1 MTTPQLITVSEAQ
14 QMAREMANSLIADME
29 AKVTLLQEFAAAMQA
44 ELQLIRLGELQF
56 PAAEPSVP
64 VTDRKIPYHALVD
77 AIYLEFSGFTKGRAS
92 YKTEEFCD
100 HCRPLLPL
108 GSVDVALDCDG
119 KPLWRRR
126 FFKAHDKI
134 AERRG
139 FKRSARGTWAVP
151 SEGSDG

>member
-1 MTTPQLITVSEAQ
+1 MTTHLLDSLAADLAALEMLTAAIKLKVEA
-14 QMAREMANSLIADME
+14 
-29 AKVTLLQEFAAAMQA
+29 LQAPE
-44 ELQLIRLGELQF
+44 
-56 PAAEPSVP
+56 PAAPAVP

>member
-1 MTTPQLITVSEAQ
+1 MTTHLLDSLAADLAALEMLTSAIKLKVEA
-14 QMAREMANSLIADME
+14 
-29 AKVTLLQEFAAAMQA
+29 LQAPE
-44 ELQLIRLGELQF
+44 
-56 PAAEPSVP
+56 PAVPAVP

-151 SEGSDG
+151 SEAV